1 MSRFLN
7 NHVVLS
13 KNYIQWFT
21 TFSSSASMLKY
32 SNKKSI
38 LYCVINYNNDQKKY
52 LNKLNNRT
60 YFTLM
65 IPKDGF

>member
-1 MSRFLN
+1 
-7 NHVVLS
+7 
-13 KNYIQWFT
+13 
-21 TFSSSASMLKY
+21 MLKY

>member
-1 MSRFLN
+1 MLYSARIIFN
-7 NHVVLS
+7 GV
-13 KNYIQWFT
+13 T
-21 TFSSSASMLKY
+21 AFSSSASMLKY

>member
-1 MSRFLN
+1 
-7 NHVVLS
+7 
-13 KNYIQWFT
+13 
-21 TFSSSASMLKY
+21 MLKY

-38 LYCVINYNNDQKKY
+38 LYCVINYNNDQKNY

>member
-1 MSRFLN
+1 MLYSARIIFN
-7 NHVVLS
+7 GV
-13 KNYIQWFT
+13 T
-21 TFSSSASMLKY
+21 AFSSSASMLKY

-38 LYCVINYNNDQKKY
+38 LYCVINYNNDQKNY